1 MGIYQHTYLGPYL
14 KVRNLTR
21 LETIRYRVCV
31 NEKCKQLNLPIDYEE
46 INFCS
51 NCGGKIEEKDF
62 SKDTKYCPWDALNE
76 VDEFIDNLAPIW
88 NASGEITKGYS
99 ILAPNKIQPN
109 QKDIGINIDSDKSLE
124 LDLSEVD
131 ILDEVSTMHH
141 IYNKEI
147 KYLKNKGFEIDIL
160 WGLLIFFS

>member
-1 MGIYQHTYLGPYL
+1 
-14 KVRNLTR
+14 
-21 LETIRYRVCV
+21 
-31 NEKCKQLNLPIDYEE
+31 
-46 INFCS
+46 
-51 NCGGKIEEKDF
+51 
-62 SKDTKYCPWDALNE
+62 
-76 VDEFIDNLAPIW
+76 
-88 NASGEITKGYS
+88 
-99 ILAPNKIQPN
+99 LAPNKIQPN